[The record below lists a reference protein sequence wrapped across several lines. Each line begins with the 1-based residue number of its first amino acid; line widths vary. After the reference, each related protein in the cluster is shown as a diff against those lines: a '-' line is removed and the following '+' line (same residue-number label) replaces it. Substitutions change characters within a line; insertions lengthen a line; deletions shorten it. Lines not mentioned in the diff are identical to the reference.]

1 MSAATLREILP
12 PEHYQD
18 ATANPQWSLPTTEYR
33 YTRTEV
39 DFRQRAIWCELRE
52 DAPAW
57 FTREMLE
64 ELRMLQH
71 RVRIS
76 QETESGVSE
85 VETRFQVLCSARPG
99 VFSYGGDLR
108 LFASLIRRRD
118 RNGLAAY
125 AKLAAEV
132 VCESANSRQN
142 GITTIAVVEGTA
154 FGGGVEAALAADFV
168 IAERG
173 VDFGFPEIRF
183 NLFPGMGAYQ
193 LLSRRI
199 PKPRAEEII
208 LSGSVYKAEELHELG
223 VIDVLVEP
231 GEARQAAM
239 DYRGGPHRLDRDF
252 DLISEIF

>member
-1 MSAATLREILP
+1 
-12 PEHYQD
+12 
-18 ATANPQWSLPTTEYR
+18 
-33 YTRTEV
+33 
-39 DFRQRAIWCELRE
+39 
-52 DAPAW
+52 
-57 FTREMLE
+57 
-64 ELRMLQH
+64 MLQH

-239 DYRGGPHRLDRDF
+239 DYVARGCAQIRGRNAFSKVVGICREINRD
-252 DLISEIF
+252 EIFRVADIWVDTAMELEERDLRIMDFLSRTQDERHQEVVN

>member
-154 FGGGVEAALAADFV
+154 FGGGVEAALAADFRDSRARCGFWV
-168 IAERG
+168 SRNTFQLVFLEWER
-173 VDFGFPEIRF
+173 
-183 NLFPGMGAYQ
+183 NQ
-193 LLSRRI
+193 LLSTPHSETSSRRDNI
-199 PKPRAEEII
+199 KRFPCI
-208 LSGSVYKAEELHELG
+208 KAEELHG
-223 VIDVLVEP
+223 V
-231 GEARQAAM
+231 
-239 DYRGGPHRLDRDF
+239 
-252 DLISEIF
+252 